1 MERKRRGKR
10 LFQELFIS
18 FGLSIAM
25 ILAIFIL
32 GEQALYLLT
41 DSAFGTHGRL
51 SIPTLGIDVA
61 VYNAEGQNSQAIVDK
76 TDSAAFIRW
85 KEQNAIVDHRS
96 QSFYLLPEAIPGVT
110 TACLVTPFYTD
121 YYVCTY
127 SGTGKIIYGENRKCK
142 FIDDQGEVVN
152 LTNQGGICMYTCQ
165 DEMINNEVPVYV
177 TYWRLSS
184 IDPLHFLERVL
195 SV

>member
-18 FGLSIAM
+18 FGLAIAM
-25 ILAIFIL
+25 VLAIFLL

-61 VYNAEGQNSQAIVDK
+61 VYNAEGQNSQTIVDNL
-76 TDSAAFIRW
+76 DSAAFIRW
-85 KEQNAIVDHRS
+85 KGQNAIVDHRS
-96 QSFYLLPEAIPGVT
+96 QSFYLLPEAIPGTT

-127 SGTGKIIYGENRKCK
+127 SGIGKIIYGENHKCK
-142 FIDDQGEVVN
+142 FIDDQGEAVN
-152 LTNQGGICMYTCQ
+152 LANQGGICMYTCK

-195 SV
+195 SI